1 MTNYTEGT
9 VLTCTHQECSC
20 RILIQTE
27 CHCPEVTDESTYR
40 CVCGAELVPVEAAE
54 DKDRDAR

>member
-1 MTNYTEGT
+1 MINYTEGT
-9 VLTCTHQECSC
+9 VLTCTHEECSC

-40 CVCGAELVPVEAAE
+40 CVCGAELVPA
-54 DKDRDAR
+54 DAD